1 MNNSPM
7 KREVCG
13 LEYDVL
19 PTPTDGQGQA
29 LILTATAVAVFIIYR
44 SL

>member
-1 MNNSPM
+1 MNNSPV
-7 KREVCG
+7 KNEVCG

-29 LILTATAVAVFIIYR
+29 LILTLTAVGVFIVYR